1 MRTLVVSRFFA
12 QQLGGVSD
20 ACFEFGFTVRFW
32 HSLDDSVSLLIMN
45 NFLVFVQQILILLQ
59 FVMQWSQTCFAHSIV
74 VRQGNAILLS
84 RQSDFVVTTF
94 VANWLSGVLS
104 STIPMLSVSQKV
116 FNMFLIL
123 TVSFVSFKNTSLD
136 MIRFETTVSSYGEL
150 LVGPEKKPT
159 KLVVNCGGTVF
170 FSYRF
175 ASDNVPVMIRTNEDI
190 SCILA
195 NFWMICQI

>member
-1 MRTLVVSRFFA
+1 
-12 QQLGGVSD
+12 
-20 ACFEFGFTVRFW
+20 
-32 HSLDDSVSLLIMN
+32 
-45 NFLVFVQQILILLQ
+45 
-59 FVMQWSQTCFAHSIV
+59 
-74 VRQGNAILLS
+74 
-84 RQSDFVVTTF
+84 
-94 VANWLSGVLS
+94 
-104 STIPMLSVSQKV
+104 MLSVSQKV

-136 MIRFETTVSSYGEL
+136 MIRFETIVSSYGEL

-190 SCILA
+190 NCILA
-195 NFWMICQI
+195 NF